1 MTIDDKIKDEKLQHD
16 INRETAKIS
25 SLSSGKI
32 ANYEYL
38 RGEEKLP
45 PDQIRVI
52 EQLKNKEKNKLK
64 LYKS

>member
-16 INRETAKIS
+16 INRETVKIS

-32 ANYEYL
+32 VNYEYL

-52 EQLKNKEKNKLK
+52 EQLKNKEKKQVEAL
-64 LYKS
+64 

>member
-16 INRETAKIS
+16 INRETVKIS

-32 ANYEYL
+32 VNYEYL